1 VKIEISILWRKPT
14 VRTGDF
20 ASQNIVRIWCT
31 SDVQHESVCPL
42 LMTQTYE
49 AQPNARISGRVLVA
63 GQVQANLLHAEIGL
77 SFWGGVDPF
86 SGEVI
91 DRHHPLSGAC
101 VTGKV
106 LAIPS
111 GRGSC
116 TGSSVMLELILNGN
130 APSGLVLAEPDEILA
145 LGVLVADIV
154 FGRSFP
160 VVCVGHEGFAQ
171 LAGASAVRIEDGGV
185 RLFSALP
192 EDGWAPVPV
201 RGEWEHEN
209 GVLELT
215 AYDRELIDGA
225 HGEAAAIAMRILMRI
240 GEMQGA
246 RQLLD
251 VAQAHIDGCIY
262 TGPASLRFAR
272 HLVSLGARVRVP
284 TTLNAISVDRRRW
297 RTLGI
302 DAALGEP
309 ADALGQ
315 AYLDM
320 GAQASF
326 TCAPYLLDS
335 APSFGE
341 QIVWAE
347 SNAVVFANSV
357 LGART
362 QKYPDYLD
370 ICIALTGRAPFV
382 GCHTDEGRMA
392 TLRIDVDPP
401 AAFDDAFYPLL
412 GYHMGLLCGSEI
424 PAICGLEHCPPN
436 WDDLKAFGAAFATT
450 SAAPMFHIV
459 GCTPE
464 APNVGVALG
473 HKLPRRLLTVGR
485 ADLAASWHELDSA
498 AEQEVQLVSLGNPHL
513 SFGECAKLAALCAGR
528 TRHAGTALVVTMGRT
543 VHDRARAAG
552 HVDVIEAFGATLLND
567 TCWCML
573 GEPVIPRAARTLM
586 TNSGKYAHYAPGL
599 VGRAVQ
605 FGSLADCVEA
615 ACTGRRE
622 PRLPAWLNP
631 GS

>member
-1 VKIEISILWRKPT
+1 MGIAISVTWPAS
-14 VRTGDF
+14 VRMQAANEHGGED
-20 ASQNIVRIWCT
+20 AAAEKGRM
-31 SDVQHESVCPL
+31 P
-42 LMTQTYE
+42 
-49 AQPNARISGRVLVA
+49 GRVLVA
-63 GQVQANLLHAEIGL
+63 GDVQADLLHADIGL

-101 VTGKV
+101 VTGKI

-116 TGSSVMLELILNGN
+116 TGSSVMLELILNGH
-130 APSGLVLAEPDEILA
+130 APAGLLLGEPDEILV
-145 LGVLVADIV
+145 LGVLVAEIV
-154 FGRSFP
+154 FGRSIP
-160 VVCVGHEGFAQ
+160 VVCVGHEGIAR
-171 LAGASAVRIEDGGV
+171 LGGVAAVRIDDGSV

-192 EDGWAPVPV
+192 NDNWSPAIVPT
-201 RGEWEHEN
+201 RLQPDN
-209 GVLELT
+209 GVWELT
-215 AYDRELIDGA
+215 EHDRELIDGA
-225 HGEAAAIAMRILMRI
+225 HGKAAAIAMRIVMRI
-240 GEMQGA
+240 GELQGA

-272 HLVSLGARVRVP
+272 GLVGMGAQVRVP
-284 TTLNAISVDRRRW
+284 TTLNSISVDRRRW
-297 RTLGI
+297 RELGV

-309 ADALGQ
+309 ADDLGQ

-320 GAQASF
+320 GARASF

-335 APSFGE
+335 APRFGE

-362 QKYPDYLD
+362 QKYPDFLD
-370 ICIALTGRAPFV
+370 ICIALTGRAPDV
-382 GCHTDEGRMA
+382 GCHRDEGRVA
-392 TLRIDVDPP
+392 TVRIDVEAPE
-401 AAFDDAFYPLL
+401 AFNDAFYPLL
-412 GYHMGLLCGSEI
+412 GYHIGLLCGSEI
-424 PAICGLEHCPPN
+424 PVICGLEGCPPN
-436 WDDLKAFGAAFATT
+436 MDDLKAFGAAFATT

-464 APNVGVALG
+464 AASVDIALACQP
-473 HKLPRRLLTVGR
+473 PRRCFAVERT
-485 ADLAASWHELDSA
+485 ALAASWRELDSA
-498 AEQEVQLVSLGNPHL
+498 AEREIHLVSLGNPHL
-513 SFGECAKLAALCAGR
+513 SLAECAKLATLCAGR
-528 TRHAGTALVVTMGRT
+528 KRKAGTALVVTLGRA
-543 VHDRARAAG
+543 VHALARAAR
-552 HVDVIEAFGATLLND
+552 HLDVIEAFGATVLTD

-573 GEPVIPRAARTLM
+573 GEPVIPPAARTLI

-615 ACTGRRE
+615 ACTGMRT
-622 PRLPAWLNP
+622 PQLPSWLNKP
-631 GS
+631 G